1 MSKRTKVHNT
11 IEECFMYA
19 CFALAIVAASV
30 TAIVLR
36 MDGIES
42 TQNWSIAGVGLAT
55 SGVWA
60 SLGIFLY
67 QDRKR
72 EKADLKHRDADECIK
87 KQLSAILERLE
98 KCDCRCQAECRSYV
112 VAQADQRRSWLFG
125 LLCSSA
131 RG

>member
-1 MSKRTKVHNT
+1 MSKHANGTNWLETVS
-11 IEECFMYA
+11 MYA
-19 CFALAIVAASV
+19 CFGLAFVAASV
-30 TAIVLR
+30 TVIVLR

-42 TQNWSIAGVGLAT
+42 TQNWSIAGVGLST
-55 SGVWA
+55 TGVWIA
-60 SLGIFLY
+60 LGFFLY

-72 EKADLKHRDADECIK
+72 EEADRKHRDADECIK

-98 KCDCRCQAECRSYV
+98 KCDCRCQAERRSEV
-112 VAQADQRRSWLFG
+112 VAQEPQGRSWLFG